1 MVERRGSGIITPRP
15 PTVSRKGGYAF
26 ARCRWEAVMGK
37 KRQKLID
44 WVEEQKAQQEPE
56 KPPTREELVK
66 KLIRVRSKRSLIKSS
81 HG

>member
-1 MVERRGSGIITPRP
+1 
-15 PTVSRKGGYAF
+15 
-26 ARCRWEAVMGK
+26 MGK

-44 WVEEQKAQQEPE
+44 WVEEQKAEPE

-66 KLIRVRSKRSLIKSS
+66 KLIRVRSKRPLIKSS